1 MTKAGESYPNRYC
14 WVLVMRDGKVADIT
28 EYTDTQLIAEV
39 LTDPST

>member
-1 MTKAGESYPNRYC
+1 
-14 WVLVMRDGKVADIT
+14 VLVMRDGKVADIT